1 MKLKQIIA
9 GGTIAGALGAAAL
22 GMGTGLANA
31 APGAP
36 PPAQTGGHGAPPADN
51 HGGPAPGN
59 FHPPAGPND
68 PGGPGVAAADPA
80 VRADPREDPVTPVA
94 EAPADP
100 VTQAD
105 TRSIIRGDPVA
116 QAGPRPVTRTDPV
129 GQADPAHGAATRTD
143 PVAQAG
149 HGAAIPSAVTS
160 TGLRGGTARDP
171 GDGALRRGQRGTGR
185 FRRPVGGGHMA
196 QSTTGVTTKRPC
208 GIPDLTSGASGSSGS
223 GSRCNR

>member
-1 MKLKQIIA
+1 VLLALRRWVWAPVWQTPRQERRRRVHPEATARRPRITMA
-9 GGTIAGALGAAAL
+9 DRRPETSTHRPGPTIR
-22 GMGTGLANA
+22 
-31 APGAP
+31 
-36 PPAQTGGHGAPPADN
+36 
-51 HGGPAPGN
+51 
-59 FHPPAGPND
+59 AGP
-68 PGGPGVAAADPA
+68 VAAADP
-80 VRADPREDPVTPVA
+80 VDPA
-94 EAPADP
+94 
-100 VTQAD
+100 TQAD
-105 TRSIIRGDPVA
+105 TRSIIRADPVA

-185 FRRPVGGGHMA
+185 FRRPVGAGRMA

>member
-1 MKLKQIIA
+1 VLLALRRWVWAPVWQTPRRERRRRLKPEATARRPRITMA
-9 GGTIAGALGAAAL
+9 DRRPETSTHRPGPTIR
-22 GMGTGLANA
+22 
-31 APGAP
+31 
-36 PPAQTGGHGAPPADN
+36 
-51 HGGPAPGN
+51 
-59 FHPPAGPND
+59 AGP
-68 PGGPGVAAADPA
+68 VAAADPA

-185 FRRPVGGGHMA
+185 FRRPVGAGRMA